1 MMNELIPKLKQ
12 LKDLL
17 AEGGEAYYSSYLDKV
32 LGGNEGEIW
41 SFLCSNELW
50 GGAGSIADQAVLE
63 NKALRRRIELL
74 LIDLGELQKK
84 SGRVN
89 IRTETWI
96 YDFRQWKE
104 KDII

>member
-17 AEGGEAYYSSYLDKV
+17 AEGGEAYYSTYIDKV
-32 LGGNEGEIW
+32 LGSDEEDIW
-41 SFLCSNELW
+41 LFLCSNELW

-63 NKALRRRIELL
+63 NEALRKQIELL
-74 LIDLGELQKK
+74 LIELGELQLK

-89 IRTETWI
+89 VRTEMWVSA
-96 YDFRQWKE
+96 FRQWKE
-104 KDII
+104 QGII